1 VNHKRICRIVQA
13 YSLRLA
19 CHDLEQPDPAHD
31 GKVIVMRSD
40 SWWCSD
46 GFEFTCWD
54 DVVLGAFI
62 IDAGA
67 PRRLPASAAPTF
79 AT

>member
-40 SWWCSD
+40 SL
-46 GFEFTCWD
+46 
-54 DVVLGAFI
+54 VVQRWI
-62 IDAGA
+62 
-67 PRRLPASAAPTF
+67 
-79 AT
+79 